1 MRRGAAVTGAPRLEP
16 EVRGGGAFAARGFA
30 PLWFS
35 GLCWHW
41 GRWAIAFLASYH
53 VNQITGSPRMVQLT
67 GAIMWAPLLLG
78 GAIGGVVSD
87 RFDRRRTVRLQTAL
101 LVPFVAVVG
110 LAERAGQLGIALLYP
125 FLLFAGIGWVVDMTS
140 RRALVLD
147 IVGPHRLHKAMAWE
161 TMALASGVAAGQLLG
176 GAVADRAGVGAAF
189 LGVAAMLGAGL
200 VLLMWVPRVPRSMPA
215 PAARA
220 SEDSTASRAL
230 ADTPSV
236 GVAGAPRNRPSAA
249 LQRHRRWA
257 ASVSQ
262 RVFEIAPPPDLL
274 GPPPEAPPPDE
285 SVSGS
290 VQRMS
295 PLADLR
301 DGLRLAR
308 TNRGL
313 LSILGVTVMA
323 NFFMFAYFP
332 AVQLIGDEVDAT
344 ASQIGIIGSMTG
356 FGMITGSLVT
366 ARWGAGRWGIAYSS
380 GVFVAMAMLI
390 VWALSPNVLIAVITL
405 YVASCGSG
413 LFAATQS
420 TLVLTT
426 VSEEMRG
433 RAMGLL
439 SMAIGA
445 LPVGTYVLGEVAQ
458 QLGARTAVISMAS
471 LGLVGMT
478 LWLLIRPEVIRRTG
492 PTPGA

>member
-1 MRRGAAVTGAPRLEP
+1 MGRGAAVAGGPRLDSEG
-16 EVRGGGAFAARGFA
+16 RGGGAFAARGFA

-110 LAERAGQLGIALLYP
+110 FAERAGQLGIALLYP

-189 LGVAAMLGAGL
+189 LGVAAMLGVGL
-200 VLLMWVPRVPRSMPA
+200 VLLMWVPRVPPSRPAASARAPERAGAGRGLAGVPLAHPRWARSMA
-215 PAARA
+215 
-220 SEDSTASRAL
+220 E
-230 ADTPSV
+230 
-236 GVAGAPRNRPSAA
+236 
-249 LQRHRRWA
+249 
-257 ASVSQ
+257 
-262 RVFEIAPPPDLL
+262 RVFELVPSGVPSDRPSDAS
-274 GPPPEAPPPDE
+274 PPESEASADGLSDASPPGSDAPAD
-285 SVSGS
+285 GS
-290 VQRMS
+290 PQRTS
-295 PLADLR
+295 PLAELR

-308 TNRGL
+308 TNRQL

-332 AVQLIGDEVDAT
+332 AVQLIGDAVDAT

-366 ARWGAGRWGIAYSS
+366 ARWGAGRWGKAYTL

-390 VWALSPNVLIAVITL
+390 VWALSPNVPVAVLTL
-405 YVASCGSG
+405 YLASCGSG

-458 QLGARTAVISMAS
+458 QLGARAAVILMAS
-471 LGLVGMT
+471 LGLAGMT
-478 LWLLIRPEVIRRTG
+478 LWLLVRPEVIRRTG
-492 PTPGA
+492 PTP

>member
-1 MRRGAAVTGAPRLEP
+1 MGRGVAVGASPRLEP
-16 EVRGGGAFAARGFA
+16 EVPGGGAFSARGFA

-35 GLCWHW
+35 GMCWHW

-53 VNQITGSPRMVQLT
+53 INQLTSSPRMVQLT
-67 GAIMWAPLLLG
+67 GAVMWAPLLLG
-78 GAIGGVVSD
+78 GAIGGVISD
-87 RFDRRRTVRLQTAL
+87 RFDRRRTVRLQTAV
-101 LVPFVAVVG
+101 LVPFVAVIG
-110 LAERAGQLGIALLYP
+110 FAERAGQLGIWLLFP

-147 IVGPHRLHKAMAWE
+147 IVGPYRLHKAMAWE

-189 LGVAAMLGAGL
+189 LGIAGLLGVGL
-200 VLLMWVPRVPRSMPA
+200 VLLMWVPRVPPA
-215 PAARA
+215 RPPAASSDRLSDALRERIFEVLPLGETTRRPQPQRTSTLTELRA
-220 SEDSTASRAL
+220 
-230 ADTPSV
+230 
-236 GVAGAPRNRPSAA
+236 
-249 LQRHRRWA
+249 
-257 ASVSQ
+257 
-262 RVFEIAPPPDLL
+262 
-274 GPPPEAPPPDE
+274 
-285 SVSGS
+285 
-290 VQRMS
+290 
-295 PLADLR
+295 
-301 DGLRLAR
+301 GLRLAR
-308 TNRGL
+308 TNRSL

-332 AVQLIGDEVDAT
+332 AVQLIGDRINAT

-366 ARWGAGRWGIAYSS
+366 ARWGRGRWGIAYVV
-380 GVFVAMAMLI
+380 GVFAAMAMLI
-390 VWALSPNVLIAVITL
+390 VWALSPNVLIASITL
-405 YVASCGSG
+405 YFASCGSG

-458 QLGARTAVISMAS
+458 QVGARTAVIAMAV

-478 LWLLIRPEVIRRTG
+478 LWLMVRPEVVRRTG
-492 PTPGA
+492 PML

>member
-16 EVRGGGAFAARGFA
+16 EVRGGGAFRARGFA

-110 LAERAGQLGIALLYP
+110 LAERTGQLGIALLYP

-176 GAVADRAGVGAAF
+176 GAVADRAGVGVAF

-200 VLLMWVPRVPRSMPA
+200 VLLMWVPRVPRSA
-215 PAARA
+215 PAQPPSAP
-220 SEDSTASRAL
+220 E
-230 ADTPSV
+230 PSV
-236 GVAGAPRNRPSAA
+236 LRIRPSAV
-249 LQRHRRWA
+249 LVNHRRWA
-257 ASVSQ
+257 AAMSQ
-262 RVFEIAPPPDLL
+262 RVFQLVPSSDTA
-274 GPPPEAPPPDE
+274 
-285 SVSGS
+285 VSGTAETS
-290 VQRMS
+290 GSAQRMS
-295 PLADLR
+295 PLTELR

-332 AVQLIGDEVDAT
+332 AVQLIGDEVNAT

-366 ARWGAGRWGIAYSS
+366 ARWGADRWGLAYSF
-380 GVFVAMAMLI
+380 GVFAAMAMLI

-445 LPVGTYVLGEVAQ
+445 LPVGTYVLGEAAQ
-458 QLGARTAVISMAS
+458 QLGARTAVILMAS
-471 LGLVGMT
+471 LGLAGMT
-478 LWLLIRPEVIRRTG
+478 LWLLIRPEVLRRSG
-492 PTPGA
+492 PAP

>member
-1 MRRGAAVTGAPRLEP
+1 MRRGAAATEAPRLEP
-16 EVRGGGAFAARGFA
+16 EVRGGGAFSARGFA

-35 GLCWHW
+35 GMCWHW

-78 GAIGGVVSD
+78 GAIGGVISD

-189 LGVAAMLGAGL
+189 LGVAAMLGLGL
-200 VLLMWVPRVPRSMPA
+200 VLLMWVPHVPPA
-215 PAARA
+215 RPAASAADRWSDALRDRIFEVVPLGRA
-220 SEDSTASRAL
+220 GEAHGHSRARTSTL
-230 ADTPSV
+230 T
-236 GVAGAPRNRPSAA
+236 
-249 LQRHRRWA
+249 
-257 ASVSQ
+257 
-262 RVFEIAPPPDLL
+262 E
-274 GPPPEAPPPDE
+274 
-285 SVSGS
+285 
-290 VQRMS
+290 
-295 PLADLR
+295 LR
-301 DGLRLAR
+301 AGLRLAR
-308 TNRGL
+308 TNRSL

-332 AVQLIGDEVDAT
+332 AVQLIGDQVNAT

-366 ARWGAGRWGIAYSS
+366 ARWGDGRWGIAYSF

-420 TLVLTT
+420 TLVLTA

-458 QLGARTAVISMAS
+458 QLGARTAVILMAS
-471 LGLVGMT
+471 LGLAGMT
-478 LWLLIRPEVIRRTG
+478 LWLLIRPEVLQRSG
-492 PTPGA
+492 PTP

>member
-1 MRRGAAVTGAPRLEP
+1 MRRGAAATEAPRLEP
-16 EVRGGGAFAARGFA
+16 EVRGGGAFSARGFA

-78 GAIGGVVSD
+78 GAIGGVISD

-189 LGVAAMLGAGL
+189 LGVAAMLGLGL
-200 VLLMWVPRVPRSMPA
+200 VLLMWVPHVPPA
-215 PAARA
+215 RPAASAADRWSDALRDRIFEVVPLGRA
-220 SEDSTASRAL
+220 GEAHGHSRARTSTL
-230 ADTPSV
+230 T
-236 GVAGAPRNRPSAA
+236 
-249 LQRHRRWA
+249 
-257 ASVSQ
+257 
-262 RVFEIAPPPDLL
+262 E
-274 GPPPEAPPPDE
+274 
-285 SVSGS
+285 
-290 VQRMS
+290 
-295 PLADLR
+295 LR
-301 DGLRLAR
+301 AGLRLAR
-308 TNRGL
+308 TNRSL

-332 AVQLIGDEVDAT
+332 AVQLIGDQVNAT

-366 ARWGAGRWGIAYSS
+366 ARWGDGRWGIAYSF

-458 QLGARTAVISMAS
+458 QLGARTAVILMAS
-471 LGLVGMT
+471 LGLAGMT
-478 LWLLIRPEVIRRTG
+478 LWLLIRPEVLQRSG
-492 PTPGA
+492 PTP

>member
-1 MRRGAAVTGAPRLEP
+1 MRRGAAAAEAPRLES
-16 EVRGGGAFAARGFA
+16 EFSGGGAFAARGFA

-53 VNQITGSPRMVQLT
+53 VNQITDSPRMVQLT
-67 GAIMWAPLLLG
+67 GAVMWAPLLLG
-78 GAIGGVVSD
+78 GAIGGVISD
-87 RFDRRRTVRLQTAL
+87 RFDRRRTVRLQTAM
-101 LVPFVAVVG
+101 LVPFVAIIG
-110 LAERAGQLGIALLYP
+110 FAERSDQLGILLLFP

-140 RRALVLD
+140 RRALLLD
-147 IVGPHRLHKAMAWE
+147 IVGPYRLHKAMAWE

-176 GAVADRAGVGAAF
+176 GAVADRAGVGTAF
-189 LGVAAMLGAGL
+189 LAVAGMLGVGL
-200 VLLMWVPRVPRSMPA
+200 FLLMWVPRVPPA
-215 PAARA
+215 RPVAESIDRWSDALRDRIFEVVPVGRAGEALPSGRTSGRPAAART
-220 SEDSTASRAL
+220 STI
-230 ADTPSV
+230 T
-236 GVAGAPRNRPSAA
+236 
-249 LQRHRRWA
+249 
-257 ASVSQ
+257 
-262 RVFEIAPPPDLL
+262 E
-274 GPPPEAPPPDE
+274 
-285 SVSGS
+285 
-290 VQRMS
+290 
-295 PLADLR
+295 LR
-301 DGLRLAR
+301 EGLRLAR
-308 TNRGL
+308 TNRSL

-332 AVQLIGDEVDAT
+332 AVQLIGDQVDAT

-366 ARWGAGRWGIAYSS
+366 ARWGAGRWGIAYTL
-380 GVFVAMAMLI
+380 GVFVAMATLI
-390 VWALSPNVLIAVITL
+390 VWAMSPNVLVAVITL

-420 TLVLTT
+420 TLVLTA

-458 QLGARTAVISMAS
+458 QLGARAAVVLMAS
-471 LGLVGMT
+471 LGLAGMT
-478 LWLLIRPEVIRRTG
+478 LWLMIRPEVIRRTG
-492 PTPGA
+492 PTP

>member
-1 MRRGAAVTGAPRLEP
+1 MRRGAAAAEAPRLEP
-16 EVRGGGAFAARGFA
+16 EVRGGGAFSARGFA

-78 GAIGGVVSD
+78 GAIGGVISD

-176 GAVADRAGVGAAF
+176 GAFADRAGVGAAF
-189 LGVAAMLGAGL
+189 LGVAVMLGLGL
-200 VLLMWVPRVPRSMPA
+200 VLLMWVPHVPPA
-215 PAARA
+215 RPVTTATDRWSDALRDRIFEVVPLGRA
-220 SEDSTASRAL
+220 GEAQQHGRAGE
-230 ADTPSV
+230 AQQH
-236 GVAGAPRNRPSAA
+236 GRAGEA
-249 LQRHRRWA
+249 QRHSRDRT
-257 ASVSQ
+257 ST
-262 RVFEIAPPPDLL
+262 
-274 GPPPEAPPPDE
+274 
-285 SVSGS
+285 
-290 VQRMS
+290 
-295 PLADLR
+295 LAELR
-301 DGLRLAR
+301 AGLRLAR
-308 TNRGL
+308 TNRSL

-332 AVQLIGDEVDAT
+332 AVQLIGDQVNAT

-366 ARWGAGRWGIAYSS
+366 ARWGDGRWGIAYSF

-405 YVASCGSG
+405 YIASCGSG

-458 QLGARTAVISMAS
+458 QLGARTAVILMAS
-471 LGLVGMT
+471 LGLAGLT
-478 LWLLIRPEVIRRTG
+478 LWLLIRPEVLQRSG
-492 PTPGA
+492 PTP

>member
-1 MRRGAAVTGAPRLEP
+1 M
-16 EVRGGGAFAARGFA
+16 RGGGAVREAPRPGPEVSSGGAFSAKGFA

-53 VNQITGSPRMVQLT
+53 VNQITDSPRMVQLT
-67 GAIMWAPLLLG
+67 GAVMWAPLLLG
-78 GAIGGVVSD
+78 GAIGGVISD

-101 LVPFVAVVG
+101 LVPFVAVIG
-110 LAERAGQLGIALLYP
+110 FAERSGELGILLLFP

-147 IVGPHRLHKAMAWE
+147 IVGPHKLHKAMAWE

-176 GAVADRAGVGAAF
+176 GAVAERAGVGVAF
-189 LGVAAMLGAGL
+189 LGVAAMLGVGL
-200 VLLMWVPRVPRSMPA
+200 FLLMWVPRVPPARPMPPA
-215 PAARA
+215 TDRWSDALRDRIFEVVPLGGASHHPDAARA
-220 SEDSTASRAL
+220 STLAELRA
-230 ADTPSV
+230 
-236 GVAGAPRNRPSAA
+236 
-249 LQRHRRWA
+249 
-257 ASVSQ
+257 
-262 RVFEIAPPPDLL
+262 
-274 GPPPEAPPPDE
+274 
-285 SVSGS
+285 
-290 VQRMS
+290 
-295 PLADLR
+295 
-301 DGLRLAR
+301 GLRLAR

-332 AVQLIGDEVDAT
+332 AVQLIGDQVDAT
-344 ASQIGIIGSMTG
+344 ASQIGLIGSMTG

-366 ARWGAGRWGIAYSS
+366 ARWGGGRWGLAYTL

-445 LPVGTYVLGEVAQ
+445 LPVGTYALGEVAQ
-458 QLGARTAVISMAS
+458 QLGARTAVICMAS
-471 LGLVGMT
+471 LGLAGMT
-478 LWLLIRPEVIRRTG
+478 LWLMIRPEVIRRTG
-492 PTPGA
+492 PMP

>member
-1 MRRGAAVTGAPRLEP
+1 MRRGAAATEAPRLEP
-16 EVRGGGAFAARGFA
+16 EVRGGGAFSARGFA

-78 GAIGGVVSD
+78 GAIGGVISD

-189 LGVAAMLGAGL
+189 LGVAAMLGLGL
-200 VLLMWVPRVPRSMPA
+200 VLLMWVPHVPPA
-215 PAARA
+215 RPAASAADRWSDALRDRIFEVVPLGRA
-220 SEDSTASRAL
+220 GEAHGHSRARTSTL
-230 ADTPSV
+230 T
-236 GVAGAPRNRPSAA
+236 
-249 LQRHRRWA
+249 
-257 ASVSQ
+257 
-262 RVFEIAPPPDLL
+262 E
-274 GPPPEAPPPDE
+274 
-285 SVSGS
+285 
-290 VQRMS
+290 
-295 PLADLR
+295 LR
-301 DGLRLAR
+301 AGLRLAR
-308 TNRGL
+308 TNRSL

-332 AVQLIGDEVDAT
+332 AVQLIGDQVNAT

-366 ARWGAGRWGIAYSS
+366 ARWGDGRWGIAYSF

-420 TLVLTT
+420 TLVLTA

-458 QLGARTAVISMAS
+458 QLGARTAVILMAS
-471 LGLVGMT
+471 LGLAGMT
-478 LWLLIRPEVIRRTG
+478 LWLLIRPEVLQRSG
-492 PTPGA
+492 PTP

>member
-1 MRRGAAVTGAPRLEP
+1 MTDRRSPFSAK
-16 EVRGGGAFAARGFA
+16 GFL
-30 PLWFS
+30 PLWLS

-41 GRWAIAFLASYH
+41 SRWAIAFLAGYH
-53 VNQITGSPRMVQLT
+53 VNVVTGSPRLVQLT
-67 GAIMWAPLLLG
+67 GTVMWAPLLLG
-78 GAIGGVVSD
+78 GAMGGVISD
-87 RFDRRRTVRLQTAL
+87 RLDRRRTVRWQTAL
-101 LVPFVAVVG
+101 LIPLAVIVG
-110 LAERAGQLGIALLYP
+110 LAERAGQLGLWLLYP
-125 FLLFAGIGWVVDMTS
+125 FLLFAGVGWVVDMTS
-140 RRALVLD
+140 RRALLLD
-147 IVGPHRLHKAMAWE
+147 IVGPQRIGAAMAWE
-161 TMALASGVAAGQLLG
+161 TMALASGLAAGQLLG
-176 GAVADRAGVGAAF
+176 GVITGRAGVGTAF
-189 LGVAAMLGAGL
+189 LGIAGVLCVAL
-200 VLLMWVPRVPRSMPA
+200 VLLMWVPRVARVAVEESRS
-215 PAARA
+215 
-220 SEDSTASRAL
+220 
-230 ADTPSV
+230 SV
-236 GVAGAPRNRPSAA
+236 GA
-249 LQRHRRWA
+249 
-257 ASVSQ
+257 
-262 RVFEIAPPPDLL
+262 E
-274 GPPPEAPPPDE
+274 
-285 SVSGS
+285 
-290 VQRMS
+290 
-295 PLADLR
+295 LR
-301 DGLRLAR
+301 AGLRLAR

-332 AVQLIGDEVDAT
+332 AVQLIGDQVDAT

-366 ARWGAGRWGIAYSS
+366 ARWGDGRWGIAYSF

-458 QLGARTAVISMAS
+458 QLGARAAVILMAS
-471 LGLVGMT
+471 LGLAGMT
-478 LWLLIRPEVIRRTG
+478 LWLLIRPEVLRRGG
-492 PTPGA
+492 PTP

>member
-1 MRRGAAVTGAPRLEP
+1 MRRGAAATEAPRLEP
-16 EVRGGGAFAARGFA
+16 EVRGGGAFSARGFA

-53 VNQITGSPRMVQLT
+53 VNQISGSPRMVQLT

-78 GAIGGVVSD
+78 GAIGGVISD

-189 LGVAAMLGAGL
+189 LGVAAMLGLGL
-200 VLLMWVPRVPRSMPA
+200 VLLMWVPHVPPA
-215 PAARA
+215 RPAASAADRWSDALRDRIFEVVPLGRA
-220 SEDSTASRAL
+220 GEAHGHSRARTSTL
-230 ADTPSV
+230 T
-236 GVAGAPRNRPSAA
+236 
-249 LQRHRRWA
+249 
-257 ASVSQ
+257 
-262 RVFEIAPPPDLL
+262 E
-274 GPPPEAPPPDE
+274 
-285 SVSGS
+285 
-290 VQRMS
+290 
-295 PLADLR
+295 LR
-301 DGLRLAR
+301 AGLRLAR
-308 TNRGL
+308 TNRSL

-332 AVQLIGDEVDAT
+332 AVQLIGDQVNAT

-366 ARWGAGRWGIAYSS
+366 ARWGDGRWGIAYSF

-390 VWALSPNVLIAVITL
+390 AWALSPNVLIAVITL

-420 TLVLTT
+420 TLVLTA

-458 QLGARTAVISMAS
+458 QLGARTAVILMAS
-471 LGLVGMT
+471 LGLAGMT
-478 LWLLIRPEVIRRTG
+478 LWLLIRPEVLQRSG
-492 PTPGA
+492 PTP

>member
-1 MRRGAAVTGAPRLEP
+1 MRRGAAAAEAPRLEH
-16 EVRGGGAFAARGFA
+16 EVRGGGAFSARGFA

-53 VNQITGSPRMVQLT
+53 VNQITDSPRMVQLT
-67 GAIMWAPLLLG
+67 GAVMWAPLLLG
-78 GAIGGVVSD
+78 GAIGGVISD
-87 RFDRRRTVRLQTAL
+87 RFDRRRTVRLQTAM
-101 LVPFVAVVG
+101 LVPFVAIIG
-110 LAERAGQLGIALLYP
+110 FAERSDQLGILLLFP

-140 RRALVLD
+140 RRALLLD
-147 IVGPHRLHKAMAWE
+147 IVGPYRLHKAMAWE

-176 GAVADRAGVGAAF
+176 GAVADRAGVGTAF
-189 LGVAAMLGAGL
+189 LGVAGMLGVGL
-200 VLLMWVPRVPRSMPA
+200 FLLMWVPRVPPA
-215 PAARA
+215 RPVAESIDRWADALRDRIFEVVPVGRAGEAQQHGPAGEALPSGRTSGRPAAART
-220 SEDSTASRAL
+220 STL
-230 ADTPSV
+230 A
-236 GVAGAPRNRPSAA
+236 
-249 LQRHRRWA
+249 
-257 ASVSQ
+257 
-262 RVFEIAPPPDLL
+262 E
-274 GPPPEAPPPDE
+274 
-285 SVSGS
+285 
-290 VQRMS
+290 
-295 PLADLR
+295 LR
-301 DGLRLAR
+301 EGLRLAR
-308 TNRGL
+308 TNRSL

-332 AVQLIGDEVDAT
+332 AVQLIGDQVDAT

-366 ARWGAGRWGIAYSS
+366 ARWGAGRWGLAYTF
-380 GVFVAMAMLI
+380 GVFVAMATLI
-390 VWALSPNVLIAVITL
+390 VWAMSPNVLVAVITL

-420 TLVLTT
+420 TLVLTA

-458 QLGARTAVISMAS
+458 QLGARAAVVLMAS
-471 LGLVGMT
+471 LGLAGMT

-492 PTPGA
+492 PTP

>member
-1 MRRGAAVTGAPRLEP
+1 MRRGAAATEAPRLEP
-16 EVRGGGAFAARGFA
+16 EVRGGGAFSARGFA

-78 GAIGGVVSD
+78 GAIGGVISD

-189 LGVAAMLGAGL
+189 LGVAAMLGLGL
-200 VLLMWVPRVPRSMPA
+200 VLLMWVPHVPPA
-215 PAARA
+215 RPAA
-220 SEDSTASRAL
+220 
-230 ADTPSV
+230 
-236 GVAGAPRNRPSAA
+236 SAA
-249 LQRHRRWA
+249 DRWSDA
-257 ASVSQ
+257 
-262 RVFEIAPPPDLL
+262 
-274 GPPPEAPPPDE
+274 
-285 SVSGS
+285 
-290 VQRMS
+290 
-295 PLADLR
+295 LR
-301 DGLRLAR
+301 DRIFEVVPLGRAGEAHGHIRARTSTLTELRAGLRLAR
-308 TNRGL
+308 TNRSL

-332 AVQLIGDEVDAT
+332 AVQLIGDQVNAT

-366 ARWGAGRWGIAYSS
+366 ARWGDGRWGIAYSF

-420 TLVLTT
+420 TLVLTA

-458 QLGARTAVISMAS
+458 QLGAGTAVILMAS
-471 LGLVGMT
+471 LGLAGMT
-478 LWLLIRPEVIRRTG
+478 LWLLIRPEVLQRSG
-492 PTPGA
+492 PTP

>member
-1 MRRGAAVTGAPRLEP
+1 MRRGAAATEAPRLES
-16 EVRGGGAFAARGFA
+16 EFSGGGAFAARGFA

-53 VNQITGSPRMVQLT
+53 VNQITDSPRMVQLT
-67 GAIMWAPLLLG
+67 GAVMWAPLLLG
-78 GAIGGVVSD
+78 GAIGGVISD

-101 LVPFVAVVG
+101 LVPFVAIIG
-110 LAERAGQLGIALLYP
+110 FAERSDQLGILLLFP

-140 RRALVLD
+140 RRALLLD
-147 IVGPHRLHKAMAWE
+147 IVGPYRLHKAMAWE

-176 GAVADRAGVGAAF
+176 GAVADRAGVGTAF
-189 LGVAAMLGAGL
+189 LGVAGMLSVGL
-200 VLLMWVPRVPRSMPA
+200 FLLMWVPRVPPA
-215 PAARA
+215 RPATVATDRWSDALRDRIFEVVPLGRAGEAQQHGDTSRPPVAAR
-220 SEDSTASRAL
+220 SSTL
-230 ADTPSV
+230 A
-236 GVAGAPRNRPSAA
+236 
-249 LQRHRRWA
+249 
-257 ASVSQ
+257 
-262 RVFEIAPPPDLL
+262 E
-274 GPPPEAPPPDE
+274 
-285 SVSGS
+285 
-290 VQRMS
+290 
-295 PLADLR
+295 LR

-308 TNRGL
+308 TNRSL

-332 AVQLIGDEVDAT
+332 AVQLIGDEVNAT

-366 ARWGAGRWGIAYSS
+366 ARWGAGRWGLAYTF
-380 GVFVAMAMLI
+380 GVFVAMATLI
-390 VWALSPNVLIAVITL
+390 VWAMSPNVLVAVITL

-420 TLVLTT
+420 TLVLTA

-445 LPVGTYVLGEVAQ
+445 LPVGTYVLGEIAQ
-458 QLGARTAVISMAS
+458 QLGARAAVVLMAS
-471 LGLVGMT
+471 LGLAGMT
-478 LWLLIRPEVIRRTG
+478 LWLLIRPEVVRRTG
-492 PTPGA
+492 PTA

>member
-1 MRRGAAVTGAPRLEP
+1 MRRGAAVGGAPRLES

-189 LGVAAMLGAGL
+189 LGVATMLAVGL
-200 VLLMWVPRVPRSMPA
+200 VLLMWVPRVPRSVLAEMPSAPA
-215 PAARA
+215 PSMLRI
-220 SEDSTASRAL
+220 
-230 ADTPSV
+230 
-236 GVAGAPRNRPSAA
+236 RPSAV
-249 LQRHRRWA
+249 LENHRRWSTA
-257 ASVSQ
+257 MSQ
-262 RVFEIAPPPDLL
+262 RVFQLVPSSADAAVPGAAETP
-274 GPPPEAPPPDE
+274 GPA
-285 SVSGS
+285 
-290 VQRMS
+290 QRMS
-295 PLADLR
+295 PLAELR

-308 TNRGL
+308 TDRGL

-332 AVQLIGDEVDAT
+332 AVQLIGDQVNAT

-366 ARWGAGRWGIAYSS
+366 ARWGAGRWGLAYSS

-445 LPVGTYVLGEVAQ
+445 LPVGTYVLGEAAQ
-458 QLGARTAVISMAS
+458 QLGARTAVILMAS

-492 PTPGA
+492 PTP

>member
-1 MRRGAAVTGAPRLEP
+1 MRRGAVATEAPRLEP
-16 EVRGGGAFAARGFA
+16 EVRGGGAFSARGFA

-78 GAIGGVVSD
+78 GAIGGVISD

-176 GAVADRAGVGAAF
+176 GAFADRAGVGAAF
-189 LGVAAMLGAGL
+189 LGVAVMLGLGL
-200 VLLMWVPRVPRSMPA
+200 VLLMWVPHVPPA
-215 PAARA
+215 
-220 SEDSTASRAL
+220 
-230 ADTPSV
+230 
-236 GVAGAPRNRPSAA
+236 RPVTTTTD
-249 LQRHRRWA
+249 RWSDA
-257 ASVSQ
+257 
-262 RVFEIAPPPDLL
+262 
-274 GPPPEAPPPDE
+274 
-285 SVSGS
+285 
-290 VQRMS
+290 
-295 PLADLR
+295 LR
-301 DGLRLAR
+301 DRIFEVVPLGRAGEAQQHSRDRTSTLAELRAGLRLAR
-308 TNRGL
+308 TNRSL

-332 AVQLIGDEVDAT
+332 AVQLIGDQVNAT

-366 ARWGAGRWGIAYSS
+366 ARWGDGRWGIAYSF

-405 YVASCGSG
+405 YIASCGSG

-458 QLGARTAVISMAS
+458 QLGARTAVILMAS
-471 LGLVGMT
+471 LGLAGLT
-478 LWLLIRPEVIRRTG
+478 LWLLIRPEVLQRSG
-492 PTPGA
+492 PTP

>member
-1 MRRGAAVTGAPRLEP
+1 MRRGAAAAEAPRLES
-16 EVRGGGAFAARGFA
+16 EFSGGGAFAARGFA

-53 VNQITGSPRMVQLT
+53 VNQITDSPRMVQLT
-67 GAIMWAPLLLG
+67 GAVMWAPLLLG
-78 GAIGGVVSD
+78 GAIGGVISD
-87 RFDRRRTVRLQTAL
+87 RFDRRRTVRLQTAM
-101 LVPFVAVVG
+101 LVPFVAIIG
-110 LAERAGQLGIALLYP
+110 FAERSDQLGILLLFP

-140 RRALVLD
+140 RRALLLD
-147 IVGPHRLHKAMAWE
+147 IVGPYRLHKAMAWE

-176 GAVADRAGVGAAF
+176 GAVADRAGVGTAF
-189 LGVAAMLGAGL
+189 LGVAGMLGVGL
-200 VLLMWVPRVPRSMPA
+200 FLLMWVPRVPPA
-215 PAARA
+215 RPVAESIDRWSDALRDRIFEVVPVGRAGEALPSGRTSGRPAAART
-220 SEDSTASRAL
+220 STI
-230 ADTPSV
+230 T
-236 GVAGAPRNRPSAA
+236 
-249 LQRHRRWA
+249 
-257 ASVSQ
+257 
-262 RVFEIAPPPDLL
+262 E
-274 GPPPEAPPPDE
+274 
-285 SVSGS
+285 
-290 VQRMS
+290 
-295 PLADLR
+295 LR
-301 DGLRLAR
+301 EGLRLAR
-308 TNRGL
+308 TNRSL

-332 AVQLIGDEVDAT
+332 AVQLIGDQVDAT

-366 ARWGAGRWGIAYSS
+366 ARWGAGRWGIAYTL
-380 GVFVAMAMLI
+380 GVFVAMATLI
-390 VWALSPNVLIAVITL
+390 VWAMSPNVLVAVITL

-420 TLVLTT
+420 TLVLTA

-458 QLGARTAVISMAS
+458 QLGARAAVVLMAS
-471 LGLVGMT
+471 LGLAGMT
-478 LWLLIRPEVIRRTG
+478 LWLMIRPEVIRRTG
-492 PTPGA
+492 PTP

>member
-1 MRRGAAVTGAPRLEP
+1 MRRGAVAAEAPRLEP
-16 EVRGGGAFAARGFA
+16 EVRGGGAFSARGFA

-189 LGVAAMLGAGL
+189 LGVAAMLGLGL
-200 VLLMWVPRVPRSMPA
+200 VLLMWVPHVPPA
-215 PAARA
+215 RPVT
-220 SEDSTASRAL
+220 TATDRWSDAL
-230 ADTPSV
+230 
-236 GVAGAPRNRPSAA
+236 RNRI
-249 LQRHRRWA
+249 
-257 ASVSQ
+257 
-262 RVFEIAPPPDLL
+262 FEVVPL
-274 GPPPEAPPPDE
+274 GRAGEAQQHSRDRT
-285 SVSGS
+285 ST
-290 VQRMS
+290 
-295 PLADLR
+295 LAELR
-301 DGLRLAR
+301 AGLRLAR
-308 TNRGL
+308 TNRSL

-332 AVQLIGDEVDAT
+332 AVQLIGDQVNAT

-366 ARWGAGRWGIAYSS
+366 ARWGDGRWGIAYSF

-458 QLGARTAVISMAS
+458 QLGARTAVILMAS
-471 LGLVGMT
+471 LGLAGMT
-478 LWLLIRPEVIRRTG
+478 LWLLIRPEVLRRGG
-492 PTPGA
+492 PTP

>member
-1 MRRGAAVTGAPRLEP
+1 MSRQ
-16 EVRGGGAFAARGFA
+16 GGGAFSARGFA

-53 VNQITGSPRMVQLT
+53 VNQMTGSPRMVQLT
-67 GAIMWAPLLLG
+67 GAVMWAPLLLG
-78 GAIGGVVSD
+78 GAIGGVISD

-101 LVPFVAVVG
+101 LVPFVAIIGV
-110 LAERAGQLGIALLYP
+110 AERAGQLGISLLFP

-147 IVGPHRLHKAMAWE
+147 IVGPHRLHQAMAWE

-176 GAVADRAGVGAAF
+176 GAVADRAGVGMAF
-189 LGVAAMLGAGL
+189 LGVASMLGVGL
-200 VLLMWVPRVPRSMPA
+200 FLLMWVPRVPPA
-215 PAARA
+215 QPAAAATDRWSDALRDRICEVVPLGRA
-220 SEDSTASRAL
+220 SEAHQHGRASEAQGDSRARTSTL
-230 ADTPSV
+230 A
-236 GVAGAPRNRPSAA
+236 
-249 LQRHRRWA
+249 
-257 ASVSQ
+257 
-262 RVFEIAPPPDLL
+262 E
-274 GPPPEAPPPDE
+274 
-285 SVSGS
+285 
-290 VQRMS
+290 
-295 PLADLR
+295 LR
-301 DGLRLAR
+301 AGLRLAR
-308 TNRGL
+308 TNRSL

-332 AVQLIGDEVDAT
+332 AVQLIGDQIDAT

-366 ARWGAGRWGIAYSS
+366 ARWGDGRWGIAYSF

-420 TLVLTT
+420 TLVLTA

-458 QLGARTAVISMAS
+458 QLGARTAVVLMAS
-471 LGLVGMT
+471 LGLAGMT
-478 LWLLIRPEVIRRTG
+478 LWLLIRPEVLQRSG
-492 PTPGA
+492 PAP

>member
-1 MRRGAAVTGAPRLEP
+1 MRRGAAVSGAPRLEP
-16 EVRGGGAFAARGFA
+16 EVRGGAFSARGFA

-53 VNQITGSPRMVQLT
+53 VNQITDSPRMVQLT
-67 GAIMWAPLLLG
+67 GAVMWAPLLLG
-78 GAIGGVVSD
+78 GAIGGVISD

-101 LVPFVAVVG
+101 LVPFVAVIG
-110 LAERAGQLGIALLYP
+110 FAERAGQLGIWLLFP

-147 IVGPHRLHKAMAWE
+147 IVGPYRLHKAMAWE

-176 GAVADRAGVGAAF
+176 GAVADRAGVGTAF
-189 LGVAAMLGAGL
+189 LGVACMLGVGL
-200 VLLMWVPRVPRSMPA
+200 FLLMWVPRVPPA
-215 PAARA
+215 RPMAATTDRWSDALRDRIFEVVPLGRA
-220 SEDSTASRAL
+220 GEAQRHGRVGEAQRHGRAGEAQGHSRARTSTL
-230 ADTPSV
+230 A
-236 GVAGAPRNRPSAA
+236 
-249 LQRHRRWA
+249 
-257 ASVSQ
+257 
-262 RVFEIAPPPDLL
+262 E
-274 GPPPEAPPPDE
+274 
-285 SVSGS
+285 
-290 VQRMS
+290 
-295 PLADLR
+295 LR
-301 DGLRLAR
+301 AGLRLAR
-308 TNRGL
+308 TNRSL

-332 AVQLIGDEVDAT
+332 AVQLIGDQVNAT

-366 ARWGAGRWGIAYSS
+366 ARWGDGRWGIAYSF

-458 QLGARTAVISMAS
+458 QLGARAAVILMAS
-471 LGLVGMT
+471 LGLAGMT
-478 LWLLIRPEVIRRTG
+478 LWLLIRPEVLRRGG
-492 PTPGA
+492 PTP

>member
-1 MRRGAAVTGAPRLEP
+1 MRRGAAATEAPRLEP
-16 EVRGGGAFAARGFA
+16 EVGGGGAFSARGFA

-78 GAIGGVVSD
+78 GAIGGVISD

-147 IVGPHRLHKAMAWE
+147 IVGPNRLHKAMAWE

-176 GAVADRAGVGAAF
+176 GAVADQAGVGAAF

-200 VLLMWVPRVPRSMPA
+200 VLLMWVPRVPPSTSAASQRLPERSDA
-215 PAARA
+215 
-220 SEDSTASRAL
+220 DRAL
-230 ADTPSV
+230 AGLRLAHP
-236 GVAGAPRNRPSAA
+236 
-249 LQRHRRWA
+249 RWA
-257 ASVSQ
+257 RSMAE
-262 RVFEIAPPPDLL
+262 RVFELVPSSSGPGGSVDAPSPSPSPA
-274 GPPPEAPPPDE
+274 GTA
-285 SVSGS
+285 SGS
-290 VQRMS
+290 PQRTS
-295 PLADLR
+295 PLTELR

-308 TNRGL
+308 TNRHL

-332 AVQLIGDEVDAT
+332 AVQLIGDAVDAT

-366 ARWGAGRWGIAYSS
+366 ARWGAGRWGLAYTF

-390 VWALSPNVLIAVITL
+390 VWALSPNVGVAVLTL
-405 YVASCGSG
+405 YLASCGSG

-458 QLGARTAVISMAS
+458 QLGARTAVILMAS
-471 LGLVGMT
+471 LGLAGMT
-478 LWLLIRPEVIRRTG
+478 LWLLIRPEVLRRTG
-492 PTPGA
+492 PTPPVSRPVRG

>member
-1 MRRGAAVTGAPRLEP
+1 MRRGAAATEAPRLEP
-16 EVRGGGAFAARGFA
+16 EVRGGGAFSARGFA

-78 GAIGGVVSD
+78 GAIGGVISD

-189 LGVAAMLGAGL
+189 LGVAAMLGLGL
-200 VLLMWVPRVPRSMPA
+200 VLLMWVPHVPPA
-215 PAARA
+215 RPVT
-220 SEDSTASRAL
+220 TAT
-230 ADTPSV
+230 D
-236 GVAGAPRNRPSAA
+236 
-249 LQRHRRWA
+249 RWSDA
-257 ASVSQ
+257 
-262 RVFEIAPPPDLL
+262 
-274 GPPPEAPPPDE
+274 
-285 SVSGS
+285 
-290 VQRMS
+290 
-295 PLADLR
+295 LR
-301 DGLRLAR
+301 DRIFEVVPLGRAGEAHQLGRAGEAQQHSRDREAQQLGRAGEAQQHSRDRTSTLAELRAGLRLAR
-308 TNRGL
+308 TNRSL

-332 AVQLIGDEVDAT
+332 AVQLIGKEVDAT
-344 ASQIGIIGSMTG
+344 ASQIGLIGSMTG
-356 FGMITGSLVT
+356 FGMITSSFITSVAS
-366 ARWGAGRWGIAYSS
+366 ARRWGILYVS
-380 GVFVAMAMLI
+380 GVFITMAMLI
-390 VWALSPNVLIAVITL
+390 VWALSPNVPFAVLTL
-405 YVASCGSG
+405 YLASCGSG

-420 TLVLTT
+420 TLVLT
-426 VSEEMRG
+426 VVPEAMRG

-445 LPVGTYVLGEVAQ
+445 LPIGTYLLGEVAQ
-458 QLGARTAVISMAS
+458 ALGPRTAVITMAS
-471 LGLVGMT
+471 MGFVALT
-478 LWLLIRPEVIRRTG
+478 LWLVCRPEVVRRG
-492 PTPGA
+492 NPTP

>member
-1 MRRGAAVTGAPRLEP
+1 MRRGAAAAEAPRLES
-16 EVRGGGAFAARGFA
+16 EFSGGGAFAARGFA

-53 VNQITGSPRMVQLT
+53 VNQITDSPRMVQLT
-67 GAIMWAPLLLG
+67 GAVMWAPLLLG
-78 GAIGGVVSD
+78 GAIGGVISD
-87 RFDRRRTVRLQTAL
+87 RFDRRRTVRLQTAM
-101 LVPFVAVVG
+101 LVPFVAIIG
-110 LAERAGQLGIALLYP
+110 FAERSDQLGILLLFP

-140 RRALVLD
+140 RRALLLD
-147 IVGPHRLHKAMAWE
+147 IVGPCRLHKAMAWE

-176 GAVADRAGVGAAF
+176 GAVADRAGVGTAF
-189 LGVAAMLGAGL
+189 LGVAGMLGVGL
-200 VLLMWVPRVPRSMPA
+200 FLLMWVPRVPPA
-215 PAARA
+215 RPVAESIDRWSDALRDRIFEVVPVGRAGEAQQHGPAGEALPSGRTSGRPAAART
-220 SEDSTASRAL
+220 STI
-230 ADTPSV
+230 T
-236 GVAGAPRNRPSAA
+236 
-249 LQRHRRWA
+249 
-257 ASVSQ
+257 
-262 RVFEIAPPPDLL
+262 E
-274 GPPPEAPPPDE
+274 
-285 SVSGS
+285 
-290 VQRMS
+290 
-295 PLADLR
+295 LR
-301 DGLRLAR
+301 EGLRLAR
-308 TNRGL
+308 TNRSL

-332 AVQLIGDEVDAT
+332 AVQLIGDQVDAT

-366 ARWGAGRWGIAYSS
+366 ARWGAGRWGLAYTL
-380 GVFVAMAMLI
+380 GVFVAMATLI
-390 VWALSPNVLIAVITL
+390 VWAMSPNVLVAVITL

-420 TLVLTT
+420 TLVLTA

-458 QLGARTAVISMAS
+458 QLGARAAVVLMAS
-471 LGLVGMT
+471 LGLAGMT

-492 PTPGA
+492 PTP

>member
-1 MRRGAAVTGAPRLEP
+1 MRRGAATEAPRLEP
-16 EVRGGGAFAARGFA
+16 EVRGGGAFSARGFA

-78 GAIGGVVSD
+78 GAIGGVISD

-189 LGVAAMLGAGL
+189 LGVAAMLGLGL
-200 VLLMWVPRVPRSMPA
+200 VLLMWVPHVPPA
-215 PAARA
+215 RPAASAADRWSDALRDRIFEVVPLGRA
-220 SEDSTASRAL
+220 SEAHGHSRARTSTL
-230 ADTPSV
+230 T
-236 GVAGAPRNRPSAA
+236 
-249 LQRHRRWA
+249 
-257 ASVSQ
+257 
-262 RVFEIAPPPDLL
+262 E
-274 GPPPEAPPPDE
+274 
-285 SVSGS
+285 
-290 VQRMS
+290 
-295 PLADLR
+295 LR
-301 DGLRLAR
+301 AGLRLAR
-308 TNRGL
+308 TNRSL

-332 AVQLIGDEVDAT
+332 AVQLIGDQVNAT

-366 ARWGAGRWGIAYSS
+366 ARWGDGRWGIAYSF

-420 TLVLTT
+420 TLVLTA

-458 QLGARTAVISMAS
+458 QLGARTAVILMAS
-471 LGLVGMT
+471 LGLAGMT
-478 LWLLIRPEVIRRTG
+478 LWLLIRPEVLQRSG
-492 PTPGA
+492 PTP